1 MADVEIKGLSELLAA
16 MKQLPEEIKGKVLA
30 LAVLKQ
36 AQKIRGAAKDNLRGK
51 TGFWTTGLTERAIRV
66 FKDKQNSPERAI
78 YKVGV
83 SMNVKGPRKYK
94 YKRAAGMRFWS
105 SWTIPTAERTVEN
118 VNWPPFWWRFLE
130 FGTSKMQAKPFLR
143 PAFDNNVTACA
154 ESIKTD
160 LAKAIDR
167 AAAKLAKQ

>member
-16 MKQLPEEIKGKVLA
+16 MRQLPKEIEGKVLA
-30 LAVLKQ
+30 ITVLKG
-36 AQKIRGAAKDNLRGK
+36 AQKIRGAAKDILRGK

-83 SMNVKGPRKYK
+83 SMNVKGPR
-94 YKRAAGMRFWS
+94 RRRGSTRFIGIS
-105 SWTIPTAERTVEN
+105 FKNAKVSD
-118 VNWPPFWWRFLE
+118 VNWPPFWWRFVE
-130 FGTSKMQAKPFLR
+130 FGTSKMSAKPFLR
-143 PAFDNNVTACA
+143 PAFDTNVNSVA
-154 ESIKTD
+154 EEMKSD

>member
-83 SMNVKGPRKYK
+83 SMNVRGPR
-94 YKRAAGMRFWS
+94 RRRGSTRFMGIS
-105 SWTIPTAERTVEN
+105 FKDAKVSN
-118 VNWPPFWWRFLE
+118 VNWPPFWWRYLE

-154 ESIKTD
+154 ESIKSD
-160 LAKAIDR
+160 LAKAIDK
-167 AAAKLAKQ
+167 AAAKLGKK